1 MPTLP
6 HLRPSRRP
14 ARLSPPVAARSRP
27 AVVDCA
33 AYVDG
38 QRLPGDRPDDVA
50 LDQVR
55 RTGHGFVWIG
65 LHEPDEAEL
74 AGLASQF
81 DLHPLAVED
90 AVQAH
95 QRPKL
100 ERYDDMLF
108 VVLKTVRYVKSDES
122 TDDREVVETGEVM
135 VFLGRDF
142 VITVRHGEHGSL
154 HGLRQMLEA
163 DPGRLAHGPSAVL
176 HAITDQVVDSYLLVC
191 DALQE
196 DVDAVESAVF
206 AGQSRSQDAE
216 RIYVL
221 KREVLELRRAVAPLT
236 APLRMLAERP
246 LRLVNA
252 EIREYFR
259 DAEDHL
265 ARVNEQVASFDELL
279 TTIVH
284 ANLARVTVEQNE
296 DMRRISAWVAILAVP
311 TAVAGVYGMNF
322 DHMPEL
328 HWRFGYPLVV
338 ALTLALCI
346 SLHRGF
352 RRNGW
357 L

>member
-1 MPTLP
+1 M
-6 HLRPSRRP
+6 H
-14 ARLSPPVAARSRP
+14 
-27 AVVDCA
+27 
-33 AYVDG
+33 
-38 QRLPGDRPDDVA
+38 QPDS
-50 LDQVR
+50 
-55 RTGHGFVWIG
+55 
-65 LHEPDEAEL
+65 AEL
-74 AGLASQF
+74 AGLAGRF

-90 AVQAH
+90 AVHAH

-108 VVLKTVRYVKSDES
+108 VVLKTVRYVRSDVP
-122 TDDREVVETGEVM
+122 TDGSEIVETGEIM

-142 VITVRHGEHGSL
+142 VITVRHGEHGGL
-154 HGLRQMLEA
+154 HSLRQMLEA
-163 DPGRLAHGPSAVL
+163 DPERLAHGPSAVL
-176 HAITDQVVDSYLLVC
+176 HAVTDQVVDSYLLVC
-191 DALQE
+191 DALQA

-206 AGQSRSQDAE
+206 AGQSRSRDAE

-221 KREVLELRRAVAPLT
+221 KREVLELRRAVTPLT
-236 APLRMLAERP
+236 APLRMLSERP

-259 DAEDHL
+259 DVEDHL
-265 ARVNEQVASFDELL
+265 TRVNEQVGSFDELL

-311 TAVAGVYGMNF
+311 TAVAGIYGMNF
-322 DHMPEL
+322 DHMPET
-328 HWRFGYPLVV
+328 HWQYGYPLV
-338 ALTLALCI
+338 LLSTLLVCLG
-346 SLHRGF
+346 LHRGF